1 MHLAFHHDHPLP
13 VIEYGGTERIIY
25 WLMKELVKI
34 GHRVTFIGPPK
45 SRLSHLGI
53 QQIPWV
59 PEDGPWWEKTPDSVD
74 LFHLFFNFEP
84 PLGIPCLNTIEGNG
98 QANETFNLNTVFVSK
113 KHAQNH
119 NSTQFVY
126 NSIDLEEYPRSRIIS
141 KNQLCKWDRFL
152 FLAKAR
158 WSVKNLRGAARACRS
173 TRKHLEIC
181 GGRSFFPSKW
191 IHSHGSVG
199 GEKKL
204 ELMQRCSALLFP
216 VRWEEP
222 FGIAVIEAMAL
233 GLPVLASP
241 YGSLPELVNSPAA
254 KSPMG
259 LILENEKQ
267 LVSALRDPMT
277 FLKAGTE
284 FDPLAIREFVE
295 QNFSVSRMALEY
307 VQLYDRIL
315 RGGKL
320 NSDRPRWHPERSSK
334 QLLPF

>member
-1 MHLAFHHDHPLP
+1 LHLAFHHDRPLP
-13 VIEYGGTERIIY
+13 VIEYGGTERLIY
-25 WLMKELVKI
+25 WLMKELVKL

-53 QQIPWV
+53 QQISWV
-59 PEDGPWWEKTPDSVD
+59 PADGPWWEKTPDSVD

-84 PLGIPCLNTIEGNG
+84 PLGIPCLNTIGGNG
-98 QANETFNLNTVFVSK
+98 QTKETFSLNTVFVSK

-119 NSTQFVY
+119 NSTQFIY
-126 NSIDLEEYPRSRIIS
+126 NSIDLEEYPRSKIIS
-141 KNQLCKWDRFL
+141 KDKLREWNRFL

-158 WSVKNLRGAARACRS
+158 WSVKNLKGTVRACRS

-181 GGRSFFPSKW
+181 GGRSFIPSRW
-191 IHSHGSVG
+191 IHSHGLVG

-204 ELMQRCSALLFP
+204 EFMQKCSALLFP
-216 VRWEEP
+216 VRWDEP

-241 YGSLPELVNSPAA
+241 HGSLPELIKSPAA
-254 KSPMG
+254 KSPVG
-259 LILENEKQ
+259 LILENEEQ
-267 LVSALRDPMT
+267 LVAALRDPKT
-277 FLKAGTE
+277 FLEPGTE

-295 QNFSVSRMALEY
+295 QNFSVERMASDY
-307 VQLYDRIL
+307 IQLYERIL
-315 RGGKL
+315 QKVTL
-320 NSDRPRWHPERSSK
+320 TNHRPQWQPARNSK